1 MVDYLQEKFSVFDH
15 LNFPD
20 HHLFSAADVQM
31 ISSRAA
37 DKIIITTEKDY
48 GRLSPLLDS
57 DQLYYLKISLDFI
70 FEQDRIDFDKMVF
83 EIA

>member
-1 MVDYLQEKFSVFDH
+1 
-15 LNFPD
+15 
-20 HHLFSAADVQM
+20 M